1 MAKKNL
7 QNMTF
12 YFITDR
18 ELSDKDEI
26 EQVREALLGGANIIQ
41 YRDKNSS
48 KEVLLQTASKLKEMC
63 DNKNAIF
70 IVNDY
75 ADIAYAIN
83 ADGVHIGQEDMTYE
97 QARDLLKDKIIG
109 VTVHNVAEAVEA
121 EMMGA
126 DYLGAS
132 PIFSTTT
139 KRDAGKSMGVELLAE
154 IKKNVSIPVV
164 AIGGINTDNVDLVIK
179 AGADSVCA
187 ISATVIGDIYNNVKF
202 FVDKLKALQNIKM
215 KGN

>member
-1 MAKKNL
+1 MTTKNL
-7 QNMTF
+7 RNMSF

-18 ELSDKDEI
+18 EISEKNEI
-26 EQVREALLGGANIIQ
+26 EQVKEALRGGSNIIQ

-48 KEVLLQTASKLKEMC
+48 KEVLLQIASTLKRIC
-63 DNKNAIF
+63 DEKNAIF

-75 ADIAYAIN
+75 TDIANAVN
-83 ADGVHIGQEDMTYE
+83 ADGVHIGQDDVAYE

-109 VTVHNVAEAVEA
+109 VTVHNVAEAVKA

-126 DYLGAS
+126 DYLGVS

-139 KRDAGKSMGVELLAE
+139 KKDAGKPMGVELLKE
-154 IKKNVSIPVV
+154 IKKSVSIPIV

-179 AGADSVCA
+179 SGADSVCA
-187 ISATVIGDIYNNVKF
+187 ISATVIGDIADNVKF
-202 FVDKLKALQNIKM
+202 FVEKLKR

>member
-1 MAKKNL
+1 MTTKNL
-7 QNMTF
+7 RNMSF

-18 ELSDKDEI
+18 EISEKNEI
-26 EQVREALLGGANIIQ
+26 EQVKEALRGGSNIIQ

-48 KEVLLQTASKLKEMC
+48 KEVLLQIASTLKRIC
-63 DNKNAIF
+63 DKKDAIF

-75 ADIAYAIN
+75 TDIANAVN
-83 ADGVHIGQEDMTYE
+83 ADGVHIGQDDVAYE

-109 VTVHNVAEAVEA
+109 VTVHNIEEAVKA
-121 EMMGA
+121 GMMGA
-126 DYLGAS
+126 DYLGVS

-139 KRDAGKSMGVELLAE
+139 KKDAGKPMGVELLME
-154 IKKNVSIPVV
+154 IKKSVSIPIV

-179 AGADSVCA
+179 SGADSVCA
-187 ISATVIGDIYNNVKF
+187 ISATVIGDIADNVKF
-202 FVDKLKALQNIKM
+202 FVDKLKR